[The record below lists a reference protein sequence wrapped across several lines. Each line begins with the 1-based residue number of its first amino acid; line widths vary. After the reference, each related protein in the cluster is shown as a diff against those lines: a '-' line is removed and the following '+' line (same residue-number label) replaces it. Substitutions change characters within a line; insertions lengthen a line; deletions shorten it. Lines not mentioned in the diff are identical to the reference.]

1 MEPSYHP
8 DLDRNRF
15 VVMLADAVSSRTSV
29 AVHLKEQAPRGVL
42 VSKRDPNIYGT
53 AGIPK
58 PRHSLNCTSPLWTF
72 SSAISLGCMRRSW
85 RGGGHDPRTFD
96 SPERINGME
105 WRCRSHDR
113 LEVEVEPV
121 PYAVAFAE
129 PMGPEQML
137 DI

>member
-53 AGIPK
+53 AGTPK
-58 PRHSLNCTSPLWTF
+58 PRLSSNSPSPRWKF
-72 SSAISLGCMRRSW
+72 SSAILLGCIRRSW
-85 RGGGHDPRTFD
+85 RGGGHDPRTFY
-96 SPERINGME
+96 PPKRINRMGCC
-105 WRCRSHDR
+105 CRSHDR
-113 LEVEVEPV
+113 LELELEPV
-121 PYAVAFAE
+121 PT
-129 PMGPEQML
+129 L
-137 DI
+137 SRL